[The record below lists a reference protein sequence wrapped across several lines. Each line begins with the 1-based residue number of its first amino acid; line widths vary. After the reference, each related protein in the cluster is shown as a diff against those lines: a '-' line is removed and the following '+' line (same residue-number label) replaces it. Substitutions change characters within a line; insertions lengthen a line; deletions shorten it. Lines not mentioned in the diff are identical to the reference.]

1 MATGDPLE
9 RFLAQT
15 EPSDYRPGDFEPGDS
30 SRRSIEAF
38 VAQGMGT
45 ARELSSEG
53 ALRLH
58 GVGVVDTTAELADV
72 GLIASTWQK
81 LVSAVGGALEDIR
94 SLRGQLPAD
103 IVTRTTLVLAASP
116 SPGSVILHLRPKADP
131 FVEVAPYGNMP
142 MVEPDRPLA
151 DRASEAL
158 IELLSGAVDAGPAAL
173 DDLSEQMKAM
183 GPRVG
188 SSLAAFASSLVK
200 SDITLGA
207 SWREPEHPT
216 VRAEVTPSTAKWLR
230 DFVEGRNLDAE
241 VVEMIGVLRT
251 VSNAQNWRVDVDEK
265 PLRMDASELSPEL
278 ISRFHVD
285 QRVKLNVRTAMREQ
299 PDGRTSATRTIL
311 DALPADE

>member
-1 MATGDPLE
+1 MATDDPLA
-9 RFLAQT
+9 RILARV
-15 EPSDYRPGDFEPGDS
+15 EPSDDVPERIQPGDT
-30 SRRSIEAF
+30 SRMSIEAF
-38 VAQGMGT
+38 VAASMGT
-45 ARELSSEG
+45 ARELASEG
-53 ALRLH
+53 SLRLH
-58 GVGVVDTTAELADV
+58 GAGVVGTTAELADV

-131 FVEVAPYGNMP
+131 FVEVAPNGLMP

-158 IELLSGAVDAGPAAL
+158 IELLSHAAAAGPDAL

-188 SSLAAFASSLVK
+188 SSLTTFASSLVR

-207 SWREPEHPT
+207 SWREPDHAT
-216 VRAEVTPSTAKWLR
+216 RRAEVTPSTAKWLR
-230 DFVEGRNLDAE
+230 DFVLGRDLDAD
-241 VVEMIGVLRT
+241 VVEMVGVLRT
-251 VSNAQNWRVDVDEK
+251 ISDAQNWRVDVDDK
-265 PLRMDASELSPEL
+265 PVRMDASELAPDA
-278 ISRFHVD
+278 ISQFHVG
-285 QRVKLNVRTAMREQ
+285 QRVRLTVRIAMREQ
-299 PDGRTSATRTIL
+299 PDGRTFATHTIL
-311 DALPADE
+311 DARAADE